1 MSDIEKEYKEMTF
14 TLSAEQVK
22 KFSEWAKEKQLK
34 STAIGGGYTVCF
46 TPTGLGDIAEV
57 RCVDGTSITLTDYNS
72 L

>member
-1 MSDIEKEYKEMTF
+1 MNKEYKEMTF

-22 KFSEWAKEKQLK
+22 KFSEWATEKQLK

-46 TPTGLGDIAEV
+46 TPTSLGDIAEV
-57 RCVDGTSITLTDYNS
+57 RCVDGTSITLTDYND